1 MFIGWQS
8 NRSAV
13 KKTVAVKLLHYQKVK
28 VSRIFGKF
36 CSFNVFKK
44 GCFVMTKSLRI
55 FVLTV
60 ALMLAASVPALA
72 YTQNFVLVNNT
83 GSTVY
88 NLYVSPVN
96 SDNWEEDVLG
106 DNVIMPGDS
115 TTINFNGRSER
126 YWDLRLVFDNGVDLY
141 WENIDLFSISR
152 ITINSDGTAN
162 FR

>member
-1 MFIGWQS
+1 
-8 NRSAV
+8 
-13 KKTVAVKLLHYQKVK
+13 
-28 VSRIFGKF
+28 
-36 CSFNVFKK
+36 
-44 GCFVMTKSLRI
+44 MTKSLRI

-115 TTINFNGRSER
+115 STINFNGRSEC